1 MKFRQF
7 FQIALLI
14 YASILGYQNREWL
27 INTGRSGVNYYLP
40 CTFPLRYSLGDFDKR
55 FDISEEKFLTTLA
68 RAESVWEEAA
78 GKELFQHVESG
89 GPLQVNL
96 IYDSRQE
103 TTNKLQQI
111 DGVIS
116 EKQKLYNEL
125 VAEHTSLADTYLAQK
140 EDYNRASTQLEN
152 LKKNYEQEVARWNKR
167 GGAPESEYAR
177 LEEERETIN
186 TRIEKLNSTL
196 KGLNA
201 SVTKLNQLSTQ
212 VNVLIEELNLNVEK
226 FNTTRTANGEEFS
239 EGEYIRDHTGERID
253 IYEFGSESKLFRV
266 LVHELGHA
274 LGMDHVDSEEAIMY
288 RLNAGKS
295 EKLDAADVAELARV
309 CRL

>member
-14 YASILGYQNREWL
+14 YASVLGYQNREWL
-27 INTGRSGVNYYLP
+27 MTAGRSSINYYLP
-40 CTFPLRYSLGDFDKR
+40 CTFPMTYSLGDFDKR
-55 FDISEEKFLTTLA
+55 FDISQEKFLTTLA
-68 RAESVWEEAA
+68 RAEKVWEDAA
-78 GKELFQHVESG
+78 GKELFHHVDIAG
-89 GPLQVNL
+89 ALTVNL

-125 VAEHTSLADTYLAQK
+125 VAEHTSLADKYLAEK
-140 EDYNRASTQLEN
+140 AVYNRASSQLEN

-167 GGAPESEYAR
+167 GGAPETEYAR
-177 LEEERETIN
+177 LEEERQNIN

-201 SVTKLNQLSTQ
+201 SVTKLNALSNQ
-212 VNVLIEELNLNVEK
+212 VNALIEELHLNVEK

-253 IYEFGSESKLFRV
+253 IYEFGSETKLFRV
-266 LVHELGHA
+266 LIHELGHA

-295 EKLDAADVAELARV
+295 EKLDQADIMELKRV